1 MGCSTCKKAKDKGI
15 PEIDSTDLDVEL
27 IPKNLF
33 TGGFSENI
41 LFKII
46 AFVVVT
52 IAIPFIILILV
63 GKMFLTFFMP
73 KKLSKISNKLT
84 GLFTLI
90 LTKYGEYKTRKTIKK
105 RMEQFGNNR
114 GYEKD
119 SELVDIEVLDDIQV
133 HDNNKKE

>member
-1 MGCSTCKKAKDKGI
+1 MGCSTCKKEKDKGI
-15 PEIDSTDLDVEL
+15 PEIDAMDLDVEL

-52 IAIPFIILILV
+52 IAIPFIVLILV

-73 KKLSKISNKLT
+73 KKLSKITNKLT

-90 LTKYGEYKTRKTIKK
+90 LTKYGEYKTRKAIKK

-133 HDNNKKE
+133 HENNKKK

>member
-1 MGCSTCKKAKDKGI
+1 MGCSTCKKEKDKGI
-15 PEIDSTDLDVEL
+15 PEIDAMDLDVEL

-73 KKLSKISNKLT
+73 KKLSKITNKLT

-90 LTKYGEYKTRKTIKK
+90 LTKYGEYKTRKAIKK
-105 RMEQFGNNR
+105 RMGQFGNNR

-133 HDNNKKE
+133 HENNKKK